1 MSYYYLQAYIWFS
14 RDSKLACDRLGLRSG
29 KAFSS
34 PLSDH
39 SPILTWLHVN
49 TEMKFSHIESPRVN
63 DSLTHLHKQFIWEND
78 ATHKFR
84 DTLRS
89 TKSSTINTRFILR

>member
-1 MSYYYLQAYIWFS
+1 ME
-14 RDSKLACDRLGLRSG
+14 K
-29 KAFSS
+29 KPS

-39 SPILTWLHVN
+39 SPILTWLHIN
-49 TEMKFSHIESPRVN
+49 PEMSFSHIESPSVN
-63 DSLTHLHKQFIWEND
+63 DSLTHLPKQFIWEND
-78 ATHKFR
+78 STLKFR